1 MKIFGKEGVNY
12 WIELIFWINQTLKTK
27 DREMVNA
34 IVRAGGKE
42 VEFIILHISE
52 GWYNAISISKKW
64 NSNHC

>member
-12 WIELIFWINQTLKTK
+12 WIELIFCINQTLKTK

-34 IVRAGGKE
+34 IVRARGKE

-52 GWYNAISISKKW
+52 G
-64 NSNHC
+64 